1 MADDLL
7 GIGIYSVP
15 EASRLTGVPGSS
27 IHRWLWG
34 YQTKGRAQPPLW
46 EPQHSLVD
54 GFRSIGFR
62 DLIEVRFVHAFRAK
76 GVSLPTLRKA
86 IRHAQELLARDYP
99 FSSLAFKT
107 DGKSIFADL
116 VETAPDVRRAFD
128 LVSGQHTF
136 DFFIDRLFVGLSYQD
151 GDLVRWMPLGED
163 RQVVVDPKRNFGQ
176 PIVRQGVPT
185 EVLVRACAV
194 EESDERVAK
203 LYEVPVRAVRDAVLF
218 ESKLAA

>member
-1 MADDLL
+1 MANDLL

-15 EASRLTGVPGSS
+15 EASRLTGVPGRC

-34 YQTKGRAQPPLW
+34 YRSKGRVQSPLW

-54 GFRSIGFR
+54 GFRSLGFR

-86 IRHAQELLARDYP
+86 IRCAQELFTQAYP

-107 DGKSIFADL
+107 DGRSIFADL

-128 LVSGQHTF
+128 LVSGQHIF
-136 DFFIDRLFVGLSYQD
+136 DFFVESLFEGLKYQG

-163 RQVVVDPKRNFGQ
+163 REVVVDPRRNFGQ

-185 EVLVRACAV
+185 DVLAQAFAV
-194 EESDERVAK
+194 EESSSHVAG
-203 LYEVPVRAVRDAVLF
+203 LYEVPLAAVHDAVEF